1 MCCGYRPHGGW
12 ALLRRRRRDHLPVV
26 VDPVAVGDVD
36 ALVAAE
42 HVRAPVGVVVLV
54 EAERLGDGH
63 VLGLS
68 EVRRTLRNPLATKTL
83 ASTATLPFTGST
95 ISPHRA
101 IAGIRS
107 PVTSWTTGATV
118 HRLETS
124 KDAALTPSTSNAP
137 SNAAR
142 LG

>member
-1 MCCGYRPHGGW
+1 MSRPS
-12 ALLRRRRRDHLPVV
+12 ALATGTFSGFPRS
-26 VDPVAVGDVD
+26 AM
-36 ALVAAE
+36 
-42 HVRAPVGVVVLV
+42 
-54 EAERLGDGH
+54 DGFA
-63 VLGLS
+63 
-68 EVRRTLRNPLATKTL
+68 NPLVTKTL

-101 IAGIRS
+101 IAGNPLS

-124 KDAALTPSTSNAP
+124 KDAALTPSTPNAP